1 MLLDL
6 GLAALLV
13 LAAVGVVAVGR
24 VHNPMVTI
32 NERNSSNVTV
42 SESPDDSFNNWN
54 ERGRTVFQVNTHPQ
68 KERKSQMESPV

>member
-1 MLLDL
+1 MLL
-6 GLAALLV
+6 GLAALLLLA
-13 LAAVGVVAVGR
+13 LAAVGVVAVGK

-54 ERGRTVFQVNTHPQ
+54 ERGRTVCSSEYVSTA
-68 KERKSQMESPV
+68 RSDGITRVID